1 MSYRVDNFT
10 FKWTMEMLQLIVG
23 IFNYRGEWLHFN
35 PCLLWKM
42 MIPSPHHSLP
52 SILIFECPCN
62 PKLYLMFTS
71 SRSVTIAHHISVTHL
86 VNTACNEIQQVKF
99 GKLDPSAKL
108 QLLISTQINFWSE
121 KHDQITDKQW
131 LNQNTSCSVVF
142 GLFVQHIVYQNRCFP
157 LTDSIKSLNFIDQRF

>member
-1 MSYRVDNFT
+1 MHKALCGVSYRVDNFT
-10 FKWTMEMLQLIVG
+10 FKWIMEMLKLIVG

-52 SILIFECPCN
+52 SILIFEWPCN

-71 SRSVTIAHHISVTHL
+71 SRSVTIAHHISVIHL
-86 VNTACNEIQQVKF
+86 VNTACGGIQQVKF

-108 QLLISTQINFWSE
+108 QLCNFHTN
-121 KHDQITDKQW
+121 KFLVRKTCKIKTFIKVDQIIDKT
-131 LNQNTSCSVVF
+131 N
-142 GLFVQHIVYQNRCFP
+142 
-157 LTDSIKSLNFIDQRF
+157 

>member
-1 MSYRVDNFT
+1 MHKALCGVSYRVDNFT

-52 SILIFECPCN
+52 SILILEWPCN
-62 PKLYLMFTS
+62 PKLYLMSTS
-71 SRSVTIAHHISVTHL
+71 SPSVTMDTTHHISVSHL
-86 VNTACNEIQQVKF
+86 VSTASGGIQQVKF

-108 QLLISTQINFWSE
+108 QLCNFHTN
-121 KHDQITDKQW
+121 KFLVRKTCKIKTFIKVDQIIDKT
-131 LNQNTSCSVVF
+131 N
-142 GLFVQHIVYQNRCFP
+142 
-157 LTDSIKSLNFIDQRF
+157 